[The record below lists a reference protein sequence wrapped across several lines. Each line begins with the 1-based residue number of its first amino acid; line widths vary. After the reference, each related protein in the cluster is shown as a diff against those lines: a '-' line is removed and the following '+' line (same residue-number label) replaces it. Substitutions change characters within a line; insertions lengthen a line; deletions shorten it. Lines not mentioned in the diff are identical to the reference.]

1 MSVIILIVAFLV
13 GFIAPSPVR
22 AEALFET
29 GYIGMTQSELR
40 AKLGP
45 PHKVRTRMA
54 AQRVYT
60 YHPLAE
66 WDNVLRDQMS
76 SASGEDVYQFVRDRV
91 DVRYSFHYVEERVPN
106 SDTPELTVNLVD
118 IEFLS
123 PDPSTGSVDTPVTVP
138 LSVPIKDVP
147 KLVPEFTPSPA
158 DEAPTYRSNLFIVL
172 IQDKVSKTARRL
184 VRERAKE
191 EYEWA
196 LAYRLYSSEG
206 FPARISVT
214 DTINRVE
221 FDIDS
226 AQFIKDHH
234 KLTHEPMLNPFSQKA
249 VSQPPPPEPVKKKIP
264 TPRYAP

>member
-22 AEALFET
+22 AEALFGT

-106 SDTPELTVNLVD
+106 SDTPELTED
-118 IEFLS
+118 C
-123 PDPSTGSVDTPVTVP
+123 
-138 LSVPIKDVP
+138 
-147 KLVPEFTPSPA
+147 
-158 DEAPTYRSNLFIVL
+158 
-172 IQDKVSKTARRL
+172 
-184 VRERAKE
+184 
-191 EYEWA
+191 
-196 LAYRLYSSEG
+196 
-206 FPARISVT
+206 
-214 DTINRVE
+214 
-221 FDIDS
+221 
-226 AQFIKDHH
+226 
-234 KLTHEPMLNPFSQKA
+234 
-249 VSQPPPPEPVKKKIP
+249 PPPCQRTGQGRVRVGIGLSFIQLG
-264 TPRYAP
+264 RLSSAN